1 MVALACTTRSLNRQ
15 RSRHAL
21 TPEFHDCLHG
31 TGVMTVMLGTVML
44 GTVMLGTVML
54 GTVMLGTVMLGTCA
68 RERHTKSIMIRRVY
82 CRDMGLMRAAIAI
95 RL

>member
-1 MVALACTTRSLNRQ
+1 MVALACTTRSLNKQ
-15 RSRHAL
+15 RSRYAL
-21 TPEFHDCLHG
+21 TREFHDCLHG

-44 GTVMLGTVML
+44 GTVMLGT
-54 GTVMLGTVMLGTCA
+54 CA
-68 RERHTKSIMIRRVY
+68 REQHTKSIMIRRVH